1 MLLVL
6 VTVPVSGDVIKVIV
20 IVSVMMM
27 MMMIIVM
34 KVVMMKISSLSL
46 FSIPYLVLLYSFSI
60 PHLSPS
66 IFSF

>member
-6 VTVPVSGDVIKVIV
+6 VTLSVSCDVIVKVIV
-20 IVSVMMM
+20 IV
-27 MMMIIVM
+27 IVM
-34 KVVMMKISSLSL
+34 KAVMTKISSLSL
-46 FSIPYLVLLYSFSI
+46 LSIPYLVLLYSFFI